1 MQKDYIE
8 KVYAGF
14 LGMNVGIR
22 LGAPVEPT
30 IWTYERIKRTYGEI
44 TNYVKEFKNF
54 AADDDA
60 NGPVYFLRALEDEDL
75 TDGLKSKHIGN
86 AWLNYTREGIGMF
99 WWGGYG
105 VSTEHT
111 AYLNLLNG
119 IEAPLSGS
127 KEQNGKVIGDQIGG
141 QIFVDTWGLI
151 APNDINRAADYAEV
165 AARVSH
171 DDEGVNGARF
181 MAACISR
188 AFSEKNPQ
196 EIIKAGLSVIP
207 KDSIYAEITTSIL
220 SFYEDHPNN
229 WRDCLQYLHES
240 WGYDRYPGVCH
251 IIPNAGVCVL
261 ALTYGQGD
269 FNKTVEIATMCGW
282 DTDCNAGN
290 VGTIMGVANGIEG
303 IKKDYIEPI
312 NDFIALSGISGYL
325 NIVDIPSYAK
335 KVAALGYQM
344 INENSDKDI
353 LKTLSEKNINFDFE
367 LPGST
372 HNFRVSDPFFC
383 RVRNTDEKAY
393 TGKRSLEVIFDRMFR
408 GQKCKVFYK
417 PFYRREDFSDER
429 YMPVF
434 SPKAYSGQEVSM
446 MVCVERWNGESVY
459 LSSYVRNTQTK
470 EEMILESRVIVQ
482 DGWQEWK
489 FNIPDLNGAMIDEIG
504 LIIEGNSPS
513 KYKDLGVLYIDDFQI
528 SNKSKYSIDISKQK
542 KEFSSI
548 TPFSHNHGAW
558 EIEGEYMSS
567 MCVDHAEAFT
577 GNYFTEDVIVKGN
590 IIPQNGTSHLV
601 SARVQGA
608 MRGYYAG
615 FSNENEVAILINHHG
630 IKKLKTSKYEW
641 SYGVEYKFTFR
652 VEGNQLILWIN
663 DKEILKVEDNT
674 LKYGMVG
681 YAKYGMG
688 RSLFGKLEV
697 EEIK

>member
-1 MQKDYIE
+1 MQKDYLE

-30 IWTYERIKRTYGEI
+30 IWTYDRIKRTYGEI
-44 TNYVKEFKNF
+44 TEYVKDFKNF

-60 NGPVYFLRALEDEDL
+60 NGPVYFLRALEDEDISS
-75 TDGLKSKHIGN
+75 GLKPKHIGN

-105 VSTEHT
+105 ISTEHT

-119 IEAPLSGS
+119 IEAPMSGS
-127 KEQNGKVIGDQIGG
+127 KEQNGKVVGDQIGG
-141 QIFVDTWGLI
+141 QIFIDTWGLV
-151 APNDINRAADYAEV
+151 APDDINRAADYAEA

-171 DDEGVNGARF
+171 DDEGVYGARF
-181 MAACISR
+181 MAACISK
-188 AFSEKNPQ
+188 AFVEKDPLL
-196 EIIKAGLSVIP
+196 IIEAGLSVIP
-207 KDSIYAEITTSIL
+207 EESVYAEITRSVVK
-220 SFYEDHPNN
+220 FYKDHPDN

-251 IIPNAGVCVL
+251 IIPNAGVCIL
-261 ALTYGQGD
+261 ALAYGIGD

-290 VGTIMGVANGIEG
+290 VGTVLGVANGIEG
-303 IKKDYIEPI
+303 INKHYLEPI
-312 NDFIALSGISGYL
+312 NDFVVLSGISGYL
-325 NIVDIPSYAK
+325 NIVDIPSYVK
-335 KVAALGYQM
+335 KVAALGYRLNHEESDENIM
-344 INENSDKDI
+344 NALNEKDI
-353 LKTLSEKNINFDFE
+353 NYDFE

-383 RVRNTDEKAY
+383 RVRNTEEKAY
-393 TGKRSLEVIFDRMFR
+393 SGKRSLEVLFDRMVR
-408 GQKCKVFYK
+408 GQKCKIFYK

-434 SPKAYSGQEVSM
+434 SPKAYPGQKVSM
-446 MVCVERWNGESVY
+446 MVNVERWNGESVY
-459 LSSYVRNTQTK
+459 LSSYVRNTLTK
-470 EEMILESRVIVQ
+470 EEIILESKVIV
-482 DGWQEWK
+482 DEGWQEWN
-489 FNIPDLNGAMIDEIG
+489 FTIPDLNGAMVDEIG
-504 LIIEGNSPS
+504 LIFEGNSPA
-513 KYKDLGVLYIDDFQI
+513 KYKDLGVIYIDDFKI
-528 SNKSKYSIDISKQK
+528 KDKSRYSIDISKQK

-548 TPFSHNHGAW
+548 IPFSHNHGAW

-577 GNYFTEDVIVKGN
+577 GNYFTTDVIVKGSV
-590 IIPQNGTSHLV
+590 IPETGTSHLI

-615 FSNENEVAILINHHG
+615 FSAQNEVAIQLNHYG
-630 IKKLKTSKYEW
+630 LKSLKTISYDW
-641 SYGVEYKFTFR
+641 SYGVEYRFKFR
-652 VEGNQLILWIN
+652 VEGNQLTLWIN
-663 DKEILKVEDNT
+663 DEEILKVEDNS
-674 LKYGMVG
+674 LNNGMVG
-681 YAKYGMG
+681 YAKYAMG
-688 RSLFGKLEV
+688 RSLFGDLDV
-697 EEIK
+697 EEI